1 MSQDNQNSSAA
12 ASATVRPMTKSDIVL
27 YVITVLIWGSSW
39 IATHYQAA
47 SIAPEVSIV
56 WRYGFATPLM
66 FAITVYRGERLRYRL
81 VDHGYFVA
89 LGLCIFSINY
99 MLFYHAAQHV
109 SSGLLS
115 IEFTLAAVGNVLL
128 GTVVFGTRIEGR
140 AILGGLIGIV
150 GVAAMFYP
158 QIKGLRLD
166 GGALLGFVL
175 GLVATSCFCIGNM
188 VSLSAKRRNLPVFA
202 TLSWAMLYGT
212 AIVALVGIAKG
223 EAFVME
229 WSPIYLGSLVYL
241 VLLASVVGFGTYFTL
256 LNRIGAA
263 RVGYSTVLYPV
274 VALAASTWLEDYR
287 WTPVAVAGL
296 ACVLCGVILVLRPPK
311 R

>member
-1 MSQDNQNSSAA
+1 
-12 ASATVRPMTKSDIVL
+12 MTKSDIVL

-47 SIAPEVSIV
+47 MIAPEVSIV
-56 WRYGFATPLM
+56 WRYGLATPLM
-66 FAITVYRGERLRYRL
+66 FAVAAYRGEGLRYGL
-81 VDHGYFVA
+81 AAHGTFVA
-89 LGLCIFSINY
+89 LGLCIFSVNY

-128 GTVVFGTRIEGR
+128 SAVVFGTRIERR
-140 AILGGLIGIV
+140 AIIGGIIGIA

-158 QIKGLRLD
+158 QIKGLSLD

-175 GLVATSCFCIGNM
+175 GLVATSCFCFGNM
-188 VSLSAKRRNLPVFA
+188 VSLAAKRRKLPVFA

-212 AIVALVGIAKG
+212 VIVALVGVAKG
-223 EAFVME
+223 EAFVID

-263 RVGYSTVLYPV
+263 RAGYSTVLYPV
-274 VALAASTWLEDYR
+274 VALAVSTWLEDYR
-287 WTPVAVAGL
+287 WTPLAIAGL
-296 ACVLCGVILVLRPPK
+296 AAVLFGVILVLRQPK
-311 R
+311 A

>member
-1 MSQDNQNSSAA
+1 MSQDKTHSSAA
-12 ASATVRPMTKSDIVL
+12 PSAALRPMTRSDIVL
-27 YVITVLIWGSSW
+27 YVVTVLIWGSSW

-66 FAITVYRGERLRYRL
+66 FAITIYRGERLRYRL

-128 GTVVFGTRIEGR
+128 GALVFGTRIEGR
-140 AILGGLIGIV
+140 AVLGGLIGIV

-212 AIVALVGIAKG
+212 VIVALVGVAKG
-223 EAFVME
+223 EAFVMD
-229 WSPIYLGSLVYL
+229 WSPIYLGSLVFL
-241 VLLASVVGFGTYFTL
+241 VLLAWVVGFGTYFTL

-263 RVGYSTVLYPV
+263 RAGYSTVLYPV

-287 WTPVAVAGL
+287 WTPVAIAGL

-311 R
+311 P